1 MEVGTVGDLGDRRGG
16 LDIAYACG
24 ALKVTTRD
32 DSTSTGPRAHVTG
45 LIAGFRDLGHRVRP
59 MLAGDRV
66 PARLNKAGST
76 GAVMASRSWQGRLI
90 DTARVG
96 LNPVIGGWTRAG
108 GRRCDVFYERQA
120 TYQTLGVFRPAGTP
134 WVIESNGPFWYEAS
148 TERNSLSYPRLA
160 KQLELLTYRRADLV
174 VAVSEALKTVLVEAA
189 GLDPQRVLVVP
200 NAVDPRRF
208 HTPVPRITSADVTVG
223 FVGHMIGWAGL
234 ANLVDATAIARRRG
248 APVRLLLVGDGPGRR
263 EIEHRATAVGLSDV
277 VEFTGHCA
285 WTDVPR
291 LLARCDVAFSGQVPM
306 AIGSMYHSPLKL
318 YEYYAAGLPV
328 VATDFPDARQL
339 ITGAGAG
346 WLVAS
351 NDVPALADVLVQVA
365 QERGSLPHAGEAARR
380 YVLAQHTWTHRANMI
395 IAELRRR
402 GLVRDVPDSALG

>member
-1 MEVGTVGDLGDRRGG
+1 VSDRGDRRGG
-16 LDIAYACG
+16 LNIAYACG

-45 LIAGFRDLGHRVRP
+45 LIGGFRQLGHQVRP

-66 PARLNKAGST
+66 PARLNKAGSA

-96 LNPVIGGWTRAG
+96 LNPVIGAWARAG

-120 TYQTLGVFRPAGTP
+120 TYQTLGAFRPAGTP

-189 GLDPQRVLVVP
+189 DLDPGRVLVVP
-200 NAVDPRRF
+200 NAVDHRRF
-208 HTPVPRITSADVTVG
+208 PPRGPRATSADVTVG

-234 ANLVDATAIARRRG
+234 TNLIDATAVARQRG
-248 APVRLLLVGDGPGRR
+248 APLRLLLVGDGPGRR
-263 EIEHRATAVGLSDV
+263 EIEDRATAAGLADV
-277 VEFTGHCA
+277 VEFTGHSA
-285 WTDVPR
+285 WADVPQ

-328 VATDFPDARQL
+328 VATDFPDAREL
-339 ITGAGAG
+339 VTGAEAG
-346 WLVAS
+346 WLVPP
-351 NDVPALADVLVQVA
+351 NDVSRLADVLVQVA
-365 QERGSLPHAGEAARR
+365 RERSSLPHAGAAARR
-380 YVLAQHTWTHRANMI
+380 YVMARHTWTHRADLI

-402 GLVRDVPDSALG
+402 GLVPDVPGPGIGHPA